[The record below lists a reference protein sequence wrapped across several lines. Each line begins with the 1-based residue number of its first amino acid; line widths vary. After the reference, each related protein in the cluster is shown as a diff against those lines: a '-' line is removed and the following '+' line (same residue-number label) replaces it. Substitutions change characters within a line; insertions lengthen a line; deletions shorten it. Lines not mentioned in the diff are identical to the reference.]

1 MKKSRKDIISM
12 RDLSK
17 EEILHIL
24 KISEEVEKDEN
35 KGELLKGKI
44 ISTLFFEPST
54 RTRLTFQSAA
64 QRLGAQV
71 LGFDSP
77 DGSSVKKGETL
88 SDTIKMAESYSDLIV
103 VRHPLDGSAR
113 VAAEASKVPVLNAGD
128 GVNQH
133 PSQTLLDLYTI
144 LKEKKTLNNL
154 KIAFLGDLKYG
165 RTVHSLVK
173 AISHFN
179 PKIYFIAP
187 EILRI
192 PESILDDL
200 TELGIEYEILE
211 DFRECLADIDVFYMT
226 RVQRERFPDEEE
238 YEKVKGIYIISKEN
252 IIGKCKDDMIILH
265 PLPRVDEINTDLDDT
280 KHALYFKQA
289 KNGVPVRQAMML
301 TALGIK
307 EKIEG

>member
-24 KISEEVEKDEN
+24 KISEEVEKDDN

-54 RTRLTFQSAA
+54 RTRLSFQSAA

-77 DGSSVKKGETL
+77 DGTSVKKGETL
-88 SDTIKMAESYSDLIV
+88 SDTIRMAESYSDLIV
-103 VRHPLDGSAR
+103 IRHPLDGSAR
-113 VAAEASKVPVLNAGD
+113 IAAETSKVPVLNAGD
-128 GVNQH
+128 GINQH

-154 KIAFLGDLKYG
+154 KIAFVGDLKYG

-187 EILRI
+187 EILKI
-192 PESILDDL
+192 PEYILDDQD
-200 TELGIEYEILE
+200 YW
-211 DFRECLADIDVFYMT
+211 
-226 RVQRERFPDEEE
+226 
-238 YEKVKGIYIISKEN
+238 
-252 IIGKCKDDMIILH
+252 
-265 PLPRVDEINTDLDDT
+265 
-280 KHALYFKQA
+280 
-289 KNGVPVRQAMML
+289 
-301 TALGIK
+301 
-307 EKIEG
+307 

>member
-54 RTRLTFQSAA
+54 RTRLSFQSAA

-144 LKEKKTLNNL
+144 LKEKKTLDNL
-154 KIAFLGDLKYG
+154 KIAFVGDLKYG

-301 TALGIK
+301 IALGIK

>member
-54 RTRLTFQSAA
+54 RTRLSFQSAA

-154 KIAFLGDLKYG
+154 KIAFVGDLKYG

-301 TALGIK
+301 IALGIK
-307 EKIEG
+307 EKIER

>member
-12 RDLSK
+12 RDFSK

-24 KISEEVEKDEN
+24 KISEEVENDEN

-54 RTRLTFQSAA
+54 RTRLSFQSAA

-77 DGSSVKKGETL
+77 DGTSVKKGETL

-103 VRHPLDGSAR
+103 IRHPLDGSAR

-144 LKEKKTLNNL
+144 LKEKKTLDNM
-154 KIAFLGDLKYG
+154 KIAFVGDLKYG

-192 PESILDDL
+192 PEYILDDL
-200 TELGIEYEILE
+200 EELGIEYEVLE

-238 YEKVKGIYIISKEN
+238 YRKSKRN
-252 IIGKCKDDMIILH
+252 ICYLK
-265 PLPRVDEINTDLDDT
+265 REYNREV
-280 KHALYFKQA
+280 
-289 KNGVPVRQAMML
+289 
-301 TALGIK
+301 
-307 EKIEG
+307 

>member
-12 RDLSK
+12 RDMSK

-24 KISEEVEKDEN
+24 KISEEVENDNN

-44 ISTLFFEPST
+44 ISTLFFDPST
-54 RTRLTFQSAA
+54 RTRLSFQSAA

-77 DGSSVKKGETL
+77 DGTSVKKGETL
-88 SDTIKMAESYSDLIV
+88 SDTIRMAESYSDLIV
-103 VRHPLDGSAR
+103 IRHPLDGSAR

-128 GVNQH
+128 GINQH
-133 PSQTLLDLYTI
+133 PSQTLLDLYTV
-144 LKEKKTLNNL
+144 LKEKKTLDNL
-154 KIAFLGDLKYG
+154 KIAFVGDLKYG

-192 PESILDDL
+192 PEYILDDL
-200 TELGIEYEILE
+200 EELGIEFEVLD
-211 DFRECLADIDVFYMT
+211 DFR
-226 RVQRERFPDEEE
+226 
-238 YEKVKGIYIISKEN
+238 
-252 IIGKCKDDMIILH
+252 
-265 PLPRVDEINTDLDDT
+265 
-280 KHALYFKQA
+280 
-289 KNGVPVRQAMML
+289 
-301 TALGIK
+301 
-307 EKIEG
+307 

>member
-1 MKKSRKDIISM
+1 MKRSRKDIISM
-12 RDLSK
+12 RDFSK

-24 KISEEVEKDEN
+24 KISEEVENDEN

-54 RTRLTFQSAA
+54 RTRLSFQSAA

-77 DGSSVKKGETL
+77 DGTSVKKGETL

-103 VRHPLDGSAR
+103 IRHPLDGSAR

-144 LKEKKTLNNL
+144 LKEQKTLDNM
-154 KIAFLGDLKYG
+154 KIAFVGDLKYG

-192 PESILDDL
+192 PEYILDDL
-200 TELGIEYEILE
+200 EELGIEYEVLE

-238 YEKVKGIYIISKEN
+238 YEKVKGIYVISKEN